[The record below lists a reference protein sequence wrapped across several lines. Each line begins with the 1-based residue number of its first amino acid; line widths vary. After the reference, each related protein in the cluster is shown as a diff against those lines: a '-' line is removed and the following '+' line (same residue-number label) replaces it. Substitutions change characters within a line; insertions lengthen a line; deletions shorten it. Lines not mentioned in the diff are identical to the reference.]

1 MLATLHPIAAHPEVL
16 DEGCGVQ
23 IRMAAKDV
31 LTK

>member
-1 MLATLHPIAAHPEVL
+1 MLASLQHIMAHTEVL

-23 IRMAAKDV
+23 IRMVAMKV